1 METDAQNQI
10 PDIYGP
16 IIARPLRVCKGRFV
30 QNQPPAEGRTDTGS
44 LMLDTDT
51 QNLVSSIYQP
61 RIASRRE

>member
-30 QNQPPAEGRTDTGS
+30 QNQPPAEGRTDNWI
-44 LMLDTDT
+44 LD
-51 QNLVSSIYQP
+51 P
-61 RIASRRE
+61 